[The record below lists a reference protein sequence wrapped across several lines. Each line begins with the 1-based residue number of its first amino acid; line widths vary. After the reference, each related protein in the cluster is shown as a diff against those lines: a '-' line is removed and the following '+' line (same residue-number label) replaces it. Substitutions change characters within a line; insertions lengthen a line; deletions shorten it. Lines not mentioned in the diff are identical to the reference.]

1 MSSFIVNAHSL
12 TSNSSQFLLDVR
24 LIQQKNNL
32 ISPSIIFQSQKK
44 NLCLRKI
51 VRTPEAALVE
61 AQSIKVVEEKPL
73 MLNMKA
79 TVTVRNSRKVGIMD
93 MILSRFDGF
102 IYPAAAEK
110 GVVLQLMSTELD
122 PKTMEPK
129 LSKEAVLDLS
139 KSLKVGTKQ
148 NTYQV
153 EFKVESD
160 FGVPGAITVYNKYPK
175 EFFLVSIS
183 FERFVHFACNS
194 WVQPAN
200 VHSNKR
206 IFFTNKAYLPC
217 TTPLGLNKVRAKEL
231 QELRGDGKG
240 LRLPSDRI
248 YDYDMYN
255 DLGNPDKGTEYS
267 RPTLGGP
274 ENPHPRRCRTGRPST
289 KTDMNAES
297 PVEGFKSIYVPR
309 DEALEDP
316 KQEALLAGKLKGT
329 LRNIVPSLIAYIHT
343 ENDVFKEFSE
353 INSLYKSQP
362 VLKKKSQDKFLNK
375 LVLTKVLG
383 NIQEFLE
390 EIVKF
395 NPPKSFTRDTSW
407 LRDDEFGRQAV
418 AGINPLNIEKLKV
431 FPPVSKLD
439 PSVYG
444 PQESALREEH
454 IIGHLCG
461 MSIQQALDENKLFIL
476 DYHDIYLPFLNRIN
490 ALDDRKA
497 YGTRT
502 IFFLTPKG
510 TLKPIAIELSLP
522 QMDSTS
528 PSKQVLTP
536 PIDATTNWL
545 WQLAKAHVSSND
557 SGVHQLVNHWL
568 RTHACMEPFIIAAH
582 RQLSVMHPIFKLLD
596 PHMRYTMKINAMARE
611 TLINAGGSIEHF
623 FTAGKYCMEI
633 SCAAYR
639 DCWRFD
645 LEGLPAD
652 LIRRGVA
659 TPDPTQPH
667 GLRLFI
673 EDYPYANDGLLIW
686 SAIENL
692 VSEYVNY
699 YYPKA
704 NLIHTDM
711 ELQAWYN
718 ESINVGHADV
728 RDATWWPTLST
739 PHDLTKILTTI
750 IWLASAQ
757 HAALNFGQYPYG
769 GYVPNRSPLMRR
781 LVPQQED
788 PDWENFVAD
797 PQGYFLTSLPSMFQA
812 TQFMALLEIISTHSP
827 DEQYIGERQDS
838 STWSDDPQI
847 IEAFYRFSM
856 EIKKIEKNIEKRNS
870 DPSLTNRCGAGIS
883 PYELLMPSSGP
894 GVTCKGVP
902 NSITV

>member
-32 ISPSIIFQSQKK
+32 ISPSIIFQSHKK
-44 NLCLRKI
+44 SLYQTKI
-51 VRTPEAALVE
+51 VRTPKAALVE

-79 TVTVRNSRKVGIMD
+79 AVTVRNSRKVGIMD
-93 MILSRFDGF
+93 TILSQLDGL
-102 IYPAAAEK
+102 IYPEAAEK
-110 GVVLQLMSTELD
+110 GVVLQLVSTELD

-139 KSLKVGTKQ
+139 KSLIVGTKQ

-206 IFFTNKAYLPC
+206 IFFTIKAYLPC
-217 TTPLGLNKVRAKEL
+217 TTPLGLNEVRAQEL

-267 RPTLGGP
+267 RPTLGGQ

-289 KTDMNAES
+289 KTDVNAES
-297 PVEGFKSIYVPR
+297 LVEGFKSLYVPR

-329 LRNIVPSLIAYIHT
+329 LRNIVPSLIASIDT

-362 VLKKKSQDKFLNK
+362 VLKKKSHDKF
-375 LVLTKVLG
+375 VLTKVLG

-395 NPPKSFTRDTSW
+395 NPPKSFTRE
-407 LRDDEFGRQAV
+407 RIF
-418 AGINPLNIEKLKV
+418 LNLFFCFLFSFSENTRV

-454 IIGHLCG
+454 IIGHLYG
-461 MSIQQALDENKLFIL
+461 MSIKQALDENKLFIL
-476 DYHDIYLPFLNRIN
+476 DYHDIYLPFINRIN

-510 TLKPIAIELSLP
+510 TLKPISIELSLP
-522 QMDSTS
+522 PMDSTS

-596 PHMRYTMKINAMARE
+596 PHMRYTMEINAMARE
-611 TLINAGGSIEHF
+611 TLINAGGFVEHF

-633 SCAAYR
+633 SCAAYQ

-692 VSEYVNY
+692 VS
-699 YYPKA
+699 
-704 NLIHTDM
+704 D
-711 ELQAWYN
+711 
-718 ESINVGHADV
+718 
-728 RDATWWPTLST
+728 
-739 PHDLTKILTTI
+739 
-750 IWLASAQ
+750 
-757 HAALNFGQYPYG
+757 
-769 GYVPNRSPLMRR
+769 
-781 LVPQQED
+781 
-788 PDWENFVAD
+788 
-797 PQGYFLTSLPSMFQA
+797 
-812 TQFMALLEIISTHSP
+812 
-827 DEQYIGERQDS
+827 
-838 STWSDDPQI
+838 
-847 IEAFYRFSM
+847 
-856 EIKKIEKNIEKRNS
+856 
-870 DPSLTNRCGAGIS
+870 
-883 PYELLMPSSGP
+883 
-894 GVTCKGVP
+894 
-902 NSITV
+902 